1 MFKKK
6 KETVAGLGPFE
17 NSRYWEKGDYKLHYR
32 VDEAK
37 GAEKAKLFI
46 LHGFW
51 LNNTFYEEL
60 VEELTK
66 EGITCY
72 RVDLPSFGWS
82 TRETK
87 DIAYVPSKELIRD
100 MLADLDDGSGFVLYG
115 HSMGGSVAMEV
126 AAMDQGHVKAL
137 ILNAPMF
144 MRNSNEKQA
153 ERFMQDP
160 MVNVLTAEANLIRL
174 LKRPVKLFMYIMTWD
189 AKYCRQFDTKRFTVP
204 FEHPDA
210 GASLGFFTGH
220 VKKPDRKFVK
230 KNLTVPVLY
239 VAAERDLFVN
249 GSAVKKI
256 RKALP
261 KDHAFEKLSG
271 AGHCFP
277 QNLSEKTAEL
287 TLKFLKKEN
296 II

>member
-6 KETVAGLGPFE
+6 KAAFGGPGPFE

-32 VDEAK
+32 VDEADGKEK
-37 GAEKAKLFI
+37 GRFFL

-51 LNNTFYEEL
+51 MNTMFYDEL
-60 VEELTK
+60 VEELTD
-66 EGITCY
+66 EGFTCY

-87 DIAYVPSKELIRD
+87 GIDYVPSKELLTAMI
-100 MLADLDDGSGFVLYG
+100 ADLDDGDGFILYG

-144 MRNSNEKQA
+144 MRNSNDKQA
-153 ERFMQDP
+153 ERFTEDR
-160 MVNVLTAEANLIRL
+160 MVKLLTAEANLIKR
-174 LKRPVKLFMYIMTWD
+174 LKRPIKLFMYVMTWD
-189 AKYCRQFDTKRFTVP
+189 GKYARKFDAKRFTKP
-204 FEHPDA
+204 FANENA

-230 KNLTVPVLY
+230 KNISVPVLY
-239 VAAERDLFVN
+239 VAGSRDLFVDSS
-249 GSAVKKI
+249 GVRKI

-261 KDHAFEKLSG
+261 KDHTFVKVKKG
-271 AGHCFP
+271 GHCFP
-277 QNLSEKTAEL
+277 QNQAEKAAKL
-287 TLKFLKKEN
+287 AVKFLKKED